1 MKRKIID
8 DYLTASEMKLVED
21 NIQNLFRGRSWE
33 FVSKLNLN
41 AKSENDFQ
49 FLHDYI
55 LAARPMYKD
64 ADKIPA
70 LIMSPYA
77 KSCKKDIEIM
87 RARTNLFIRT
97 RLFPFFRGM
106 GYHQDVAD
114 IDIRTI
120 GKHYTLLFY
129 LQDSNG
135 GTQFKEDG
143 KIIKS
148 KRNRAVVF
156 SSDMQHQTFAQTN
169 ILFRT
174 NININL

>member
-1 MKRKIID
+1 
-8 DYLTASEMKLVED
+8 
-21 NIQNLFRGRSWE
+21 
-33 FVSKLNLN
+33 
-41 AKSENDFQ
+41 
-49 FLHDYI
+49 
-55 LAARPMYKD
+55 MYED

-70 LIMSPYA
+70 LIISPYA
-77 KSCKKDIEIM
+77 KSCNKDIEIV
-87 RARTNLFIRT
+87 RARTNFFIRT

-114 IDIRTI
+114 IDIRTM

-174 NININL
+174 NININFRFPNE